1 MVSQCPP
8 FMIIFNLMLLDPITF
23 ENSHRL
29 LLVFLFLAQGVFCL
43 LECSLSLLLI
53 LLFFMLIYFLF
64 FLIHRILLFHL
75 IMDFMSLDLLFYY
88 MLHLKNEISFMYSL
102 AFILLIFIKLFFQ
115 FLNLF
120 LYLVMTKLFINFHY
134 QF

>member
-88 MLHLKNEISFMYSL
+88 TLHLKNEISFMYSL
-102 AFILLIFIKLFFQ
+102 VFILLIFIKLFFQ

-120 LYLVMTKLFINFHY
+120 LYLVMTE
-134 QF
+134 